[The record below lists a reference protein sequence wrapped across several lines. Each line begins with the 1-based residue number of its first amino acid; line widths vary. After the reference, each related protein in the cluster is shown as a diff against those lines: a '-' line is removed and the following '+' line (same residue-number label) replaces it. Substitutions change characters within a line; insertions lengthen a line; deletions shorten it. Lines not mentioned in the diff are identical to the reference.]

1 MAQNKRRRLTLIVSA
16 VFAVTLGGTASGTPS
31 SGISPT
37 VHVARATIEE
47 SINVN
52 SDGIRFKTK
61 QPTDISVVTLTMAP
75 GGTTGWHRHPGIVM
89 IAVTEGTGT
98 FYGADCTPTTY
109 SAGDVFVE
117 TGEDSAAVVRNET
130 DSPFV
135 ITVTF
140 VVPRG
145 APFRIDEPNPGCPG
159 IE

>member
-1 MAQNKRRRLTLIVSA
+1 MAQIMRRRLAPIVSA
-16 VFAVTLGGTASGTPS
+16 VFAVTLGGTASGTTS
-31 SGISPT
+31 SGISST
-37 VHVARATIEE
+37 VHVARATTEE
-47 SINVN
+47 SINVD

-61 QPTDISVVTLTMAP
+61 QPNDLSVVTLTMAP

-117 TGEDSAAVVRNET
+117 TGEDSAAVVRNEI

>member
-1 MAQNKRRRLTLIVSA
+1 MVQNKRGRSALILSA
-16 VFAVTLGGTASGTPS
+16 LFAVTLGGTASGTPS
-31 SGISPT
+31 SGISST

-47 SINVN
+47 SIKVN

-61 QPTDISVVTLTMAP
+61 QPSDLSVVTLTMAP

-109 SAGDVFVE
+109 SAGDVFIE

>member
-1 MAQNKRRRLTLIVSA
+1 
-16 VFAVTLGGTASGTPS
+16 
-31 SGISPT
+31 
-37 VHVARATIEE
+37 
-47 SINVN
+47 
-52 SDGIRFKTK
+52 
-61 QPTDISVVTLTMAP
+61 MAP
-75 GGTTGWHRHPGIVM
+75 GGTTGWHRHPGVVM

-98 FYGADCTPTTY
+98 FYGADCTSTIY
-109 SAGDVFVE
+109 SAEDVFVE